1 MGFTF
6 ILLLAYLA
14 LTGLAVIAF
23 RSGRKALGGG
33 VLAVMAVSIAVLD
46 TCGSRLPCD
55 GGELWRSDS
64 LPMRR
69 KNRP

>member
-1 MGFTF
+1 MIRFCDRIQGIPMFLRRPSWDLPF

-33 VLAVMAVSIAVLD
+33 VLAVMAVSTAVL
-46 TCGSRLPCD
+46 GY
-55 GGELWRSDS
+55 LWVTS
-64 LPMRR
+64 PM
-69 KNRP
+69 

>member
-23 RSGRKALGGG
+23 RSGRKALASTPPPRALLGY
-33 VLAVMAVSIAVLD
+33 
-46 TCGSRLPCD
+46 
-55 GGELWRSDS
+55 LWVTS
-64 LPMRR
+64 PM
-69 KNRP
+69 

>member
-6 ILLLAYLA
+6 ILLLACLA

-23 RSGRKALGGG
+23 RSG
-33 VLAVMAVSIAVLD
+33 
-46 TCGSRLPCD
+46 
-55 GGELWRSDS
+55 
-64 LPMRR
+64 

>member
-23 RSGRKALGGG
+23 WSGRKALGGG
-33 VLAVMAVSIAVLD
+33 VLAVMAVSIAVL
-46 TCGSRLPCD
+46 GY
-55 GGELWRSDS
+55 LWVTS
-64 LPMRR
+64 PM
-69 KNRP
+69 

>member
-33 VLAVMAVSIAVLD
+33 VLAVMAVS
-46 TCGSRLPCD
+46 
-55 GGELWRSDS
+55 
-64 LPMRR
+64 RR
-69 KNRP
+69 

>member
-33 VLAVMAVSIAVLD
+33 VLATAVL
-46 TCGSRLPCD
+46 GY
-55 GGELWRSDS
+55 LWVTS
-64 LPMRR
+64 PM
-69 KNRP
+69 

>member
-1 MGFTF
+1 MSEVLRSKEVVMGFTF

-33 VLAVMAVSIAVLD
+33 VLAVMAVSITVL
-46 TCGSRLPCD
+46 GY
-55 GGELWRSDS
+55 LWVTS
-64 LPMRR
+64 PM
-69 KNRP
+69 

>member
-23 RSGRKALGGG
+23 RSRRKALGGG
-33 VLAVMAVSIAVLD
+33 VLAVMAVSTAVL
-46 TCGSRLPCD
+46 GY
-55 GGELWRSDS
+55 LWVTS
-64 LPMRR
+64 PM
-69 KNRP
+69 

>member
-23 RSGRKALGGG
+23 RSGRKALGGWA
-33 VLAVMAVSIAVLD
+33 LAVML
-46 TCGSRLPCD
+46 GY
-55 GGELWRSDS
+55 LWVTS
-64 LPMRR
+64 PM
-69 KNRP
+69 

>member
-1 MGFTF
+1 MSEVLRSKEVVLGFTF

-33 VLAVMAVSIAVLD
+33 VLAVMAVSIAVL
-46 TCGSRLPCD
+46 GY
-55 GGELWRSDS
+55 LWVTS
-64 LPMRR
+64 PM
-69 KNRP
+69 

>member
-23 RSGRKALGGG
+23 RSGRKAPWAAG
-33 VLAVMAVSIAVLD
+33 
-46 TCGSRLPCD
+46 CWP
-55 GGELWRSDS
+55 LWPSA
-64 LPMRR
+64 
-69 KNRP
+69 

>member
-23 RSGRKALGGG
+23 QSGRKALGGG
-33 VLAVMAVSIAVLD
+33 VLVVMAVSIAVL
-46 TCGSRLPCD
+46 GY
-55 GGELWRSDS
+55 LWVTS
-64 LPMRR
+64 PM
-69 KNRP
+69 

>member
-23 RSGRKALGGG
+23 PNIPFHGEPAIGMQVMGG
-33 VLAVMAVSIAVLD
+33 
-46 TCGSRLPCD
+46 P
-55 GGELWRSDS
+55 
-64 LPMRR
+64 
-69 KNRP
+69 

>member
-33 VLAVMAVSIAVLD
+33 VLAVMAVSIAVLGYLWV
-46 TCGSRLPCD
+46 TSPCD